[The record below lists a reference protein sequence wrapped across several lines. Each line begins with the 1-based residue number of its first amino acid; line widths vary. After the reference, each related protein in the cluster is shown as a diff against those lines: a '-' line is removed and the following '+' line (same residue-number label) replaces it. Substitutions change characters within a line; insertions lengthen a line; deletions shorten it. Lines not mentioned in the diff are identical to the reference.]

1 IRPVGGSAPGME
13 RGGGLRSLRDANQR
27 RVIEALGQRG
37 VASRAHIARAT
48 GLSRTTVSS
57 LVGDLKGAALLVER
71 ATPEDGHDQSVGRP
85 PGVLSFDRSAGAV
98 VGLDFGHSHVGV
110 VVGDLS
116 HTVLAELWRDVDV
129 DSSAS
134 HGLDIATDLVESAL
148 EEAGVDRE
156 RVLGVGMGVPGPI
169 TSADGTVGSTSILPG
184 WVGVDAASA
193 MRERLGMTV
202 RVENDANLGALAELV
217 WGAGRGAQ
225 NFIFVSVRSGIGGA
239 LVIDGRLYRGSGG
252 TAGELGHTLFRENGE
267 LCSCGNRGC
276 LETVAGTTA
285 VAGAFNA
292 VRGDGEIGVEELIAR
307 AQGGDSVAQRVI
319 ADAGRS
325 IGVAVGNMCNVF
337 NPERVIIGGDLSAAG
352 DVLLAPITESIS
364 RYAIPS
370 AAAEVEVVAGQLGR
384 RAEVM
389 GALALILHEPE
400 HALFSR
406 VVEAAGARS

>member
-1 IRPVGGSAPGME
+1 
-13 RGGGLRSLRDANQR
+13 
-27 RVIEALGQRG
+27 VIEALGQRG
-37 VASRAHIARAT
+37 VASRADIARAT

-57 LVGDLKGAALLVER
+57 LVGDLKGAGLLVER
-71 ATPEDGHDQSVGRP
+71 PAEGDGHDQSVGRP
-85 PGVLSFDRSAGAV
+85 PVLLSFDRSAGAV
-98 VGLDFGHSHVGV
+98 VGIDFGHSHIGV

-134 HGLDIATDLVESAL
+134 HGLDIATELVESAL
-148 EEAGVDRE
+148 EEAEVDRE
-156 RVLGVGMGVPGPI
+156 RVLGVGMGIPGPI
-169 TSADGTVGSTSILPG
+169 TSGNGTVGSTSILPG

-193 MRERLGMTV
+193 MRERLGMVV

-217 WGAGRGAQ
+217 WGAGRGARD
-225 NFIFVSVRSGIGGA
+225 FIFVSVRSGIGGA
-239 LVIDGRLYRGSGG
+239 LVVEGRLYRGSGG

-267 LCSCGNRGC
+267 VCRCGNRGC
-276 LETVAGTTA
+276 LETVAGTSA

-292 VRGDGEIGVEELIAR
+292 VRGEEIGVHELIER
-307 AQGGDSVAQRVI
+307 AHAGDSLAQRVI

-325 IGVAVGNMCNVF
+325 IGVSVGNLCNVF

-352 DVLLAPITESIS
+352 DVLLAPIAESIT

-370 AAAEVEVVAGQLGR
+370 AAAQVDVVTGQLGR

>member
-1 IRPVGGSAPGME
+1 
-13 RGGGLRSLRDANQR
+13 
-27 RVIEALGQRG
+27 VIEALGQRG
-37 VASRAHIARAT
+37 VASRADIARAT

-57 LVGDLKGAALLVER
+57 LVGDLKGAGLLVER
-71 ATPEDGHDQSVGRP
+71 AAEGDGQDQSVGRP
-85 PGVLSFDRSAGAV
+85 PVLLSFDRSAGAV
-98 VGLDFGHSHVGV
+98 VGIDFGHSHIGV

-116 HTVLAELWRDVDV
+116 HTVLAELWQDADV

-134 HGLDIATDLVESAL
+134 HGLDIATELVEAAL
-148 EEAGVDRE
+148 EEAGVSRE
-156 RVLGVGMGVPGPI
+156 RVLGVGMGIPGPI
-169 TSADGTVGSTSILPG
+169 TTGSGTVGSTSILPG

-193 MRERLGMTV
+193 MRERLGMVV

-225 NFIFVSVRSGIGGA
+225 DFVFVSVRSGIGGA

-267 LCSCGNRGC
+267 VCRCGNRGC
-276 LETVAGTTA
+276 LETVAGTSA

-292 VRGDGEIGVEELIAR
+292 VRGEEIGVHELIER
-307 AQGGDSVAQRVI
+307 AHAGDSLAQRVI

-325 IGVAVGNMCNVF
+325 IGVSLGNLCNVF

-352 DVLLAPITESIS
+352 DVLLAPVAESIV

-370 AAAEVEVVAGQLGR
+370 AAEVDVVAGQLGR

-400 HALFSR
+400 HALVNR

>member
-1 IRPVGGSAPGME
+1 
-13 RGGGLRSLRDANQR
+13 
-27 RVIEALGQRG
+27 VIEALGQHG
-37 VASRAHIARAT
+37 VASRADIARAT

-57 LVGDLKGAALLVER
+57 LVGDLKGAGLLVER
-71 ATPEDGHDQSVGRP
+71 PAEGEGHDLSVGRP
-85 PGVLSFDRSAGAV
+85 PVLLSFDRSAGAV
-98 VGLDFGHSHVGV
+98 VGIDFGHSHIGV

-134 HGLDIATDLVESAL
+134 HGLDIASELVEAAL
-148 EEAGVDRE
+148 EEAGVERE
-156 RVLGVGMGVPGPI
+156 RVLGVGMGIPGPI
-169 TSADGTVGSTSILPG
+169 TTGNGTVGSTSILPG

-193 MRERLGMTV
+193 MRERLGMVV

-225 NFIFVSVRSGIGGA
+225 DFVFVSVRSGIGGA

-267 LCSCGNRGC
+267 VCRCGNRGC
-276 LETVAGTTA
+276 LETVAGTSA

-292 VRGDGEIGVEELIAR
+292 VRGEKIGVHELIER
-307 AQGGDSVAQRVI
+307 AHAGDSLAQRVI

-325 IGVAVGNMCNVF
+325 IGVAVGNLCNVF

-352 DVLLAPITESIS
+352 DVLLAPVAESMT

-370 AAAEVEVVAGQLGR
+370 AAEVDVVAGQLGP